1 MATVVSC
8 AHCHRL
14 QVVLAEAGA
23 DVVCK
28 HCGRAL
34 QATEGEPQPAR
45 AIVGPRRAQPPARPA
60 RPESAAVVG
69 PPPPE
74 GYTPVPV
81 PTVIV
86 EEHVPERAGVKR
98 LLPLLFAA
106 IAGGIVVAMAP
117 DPAKWQEASLLVA
130 LTLILGVAG
139 VLFGQRHLLSP
150 VAACFRAGVL
160 ALVTFETAFVFVTV
174 LDRARGHEILMS
186 TLCHLPGSA
195 CLGLLAAFGAGY
207 TLLVIRVGPRLRRR
221 REAAARVADS
231 AQSATAPPDRQS

>member
-23 DVVCK
+23 DIVCK

-34 QATEGEPQPAR
+34 QVTGGEPRPAR
-45 AIVGPRRAQPPARPA
+45 AIVGPRRARPPARPA
-60 RPESAAVVG
+60 RPDSAAVIG

-74 GYTPVPV
+74 GYAPVPV
-81 PTVIV
+81 PAVVVEKPALDRPAVRRLPALLVAALVGVIV
-86 EEHVPERAGVKR
+86 
-98 LLPLLFAA
+98 
-106 IAGGIVVAMAP
+106 VVAGP
-117 DPAKWQEASLLVA
+117 DPAQWQGALLLVA
-130 LTLILGVAG
+130 LTLLLGVVG
-139 VLFGQRHLLSP
+139 GFFGRRELPSA
-150 VAACFRAGVL
+150 VATCLCAGVL
-160 ALVTFETAFVFVTV
+160 ALATFEAAFVLLTA

-221 REAAARVADS
+221 REAAARAADS

>member
-8 AHCHRL
+8 SHCHRL

-23 DVVCK
+23 DILCK

-45 AIVGPRRAQPPARPA
+45 AIVGPRRARPPTRPA
-60 RPESAAVVG
+60 RPNSAAVIG

-74 GYTPVPV
+74 GYAPAPVPAV
-81 PTVIV
+81 VV
-86 EEHVPERAGVKR
+86 EKPALDRPAVRRQPALLVAALGGV
-98 LLPLLFAA
+98 
-106 IAGGIVVAMAP
+106 IVVATGP
-117 DPAKWQEASLLVA
+117 DPAQWQGALLLVA
-130 LTLILGVAG
+130 LTLLLGVIGAF
-139 VLFGQRHLLSP
+139 FGRREFPSA
-150 VAACFRAGVL
+150 VATSLCAGVL
-160 ALVTFETAFVFVTV
+160 ALATFEAAFVLLTV

-186 TLCHLPGSA
+186 ALCHLPGSA

-231 AQSATAPPDRQS
+231 AQPATAPPDLPH

>member
-23 DVVCK
+23 DTVCK
-28 HCGRAL
+28 HCGRVM

-45 AIVGPRRAQPPARPA
+45 AIVGPRRARPPARPA
-60 RPESAAVVG
+60 CPDSAAVIG

-74 GYTPVPV
+74 GYAPAPVPAV
-81 PTVIV
+81 VV
-86 EEHVPERAGVKR
+86 EKPALDRPAVRRQPALLVAALVGV
-98 LLPLLFAA
+98 
-106 IAGGIVVAMAP
+106 IVVATGP
-117 DPAKWQEASLLVA
+117 DPAQWQGALLLVS
-130 LTLILGVAG
+130 LTLLLGMVGAFFGRRELPSAVATS
-139 VLFGQRHLLSP
+139 L
-150 VAACFRAGVL
+150 CAGVL
-160 ALVTFETAFVFVTV
+160 ALATFEAAFVLLTV

-186 TLCHLPGSA
+186 ALCHLPGSA
-195 CLGLLAAFGAGY
+195 CLGLLAALGAGY

-231 AQSATAPPDRQS
+231 AQPATAPPDLPH